1 MLHSLPPIALIA
13 LLAPLF
19 PAVAFVV
26 LGAVMLMYKQPSER
40 FTVRLV
46 SLAFTLSI
54 TSLLTVAVYFVT
66 HDDRPIAIDLGAWFA
81 VEDYHFAADILVDRL
96 SVPMMVL
103 TAVICGVIGRFS
115 ATYLVGEP
123 GHARFYLLLSLFAC
137 GMFVLVMAGSLDLLI
152 AGWELVGMSSML
164 LIAFFH
170 DRNFPVRNALRA
182 FVVYRSCDIGLLA
195 GAVLMHHSL
204 GSSVFVEAFGL
215 DRWPQS
221 AMNVPAFG
229 ATLLALCMLWAA
241 AGKSAIFPLGSWL
254 PRAMEGPTP
263 SSAVFYGALSV
274 HAGAYLLLRMSP
286 LLDYAPLARVLVVLA
301 GLATAV
307 HGRLVERVQTD
318 VKSQL
323 AYATT
328 TQVGVIFMEIGLGL
342 PRLALLHLVSHAV
355 VRTLQMLRAPNTI
368 QDMQQLTEAFATL
381 RSERDYQHTSAL
393 SRYLYHL
400 SLERFHLDTFWERMV
415 AHPLVALSR
424 WLDQGEQRLMER
436 LAGRPDAP
444 AAAAPSESE
453 RAAHD
458 LAHGARRP

>member
-1 MLHSLPPIALIA
+1 MESLPPIAIVA

-19 PAVAFVV
+19 PALAFVV
-26 LGAVMLMYKQPSER
+26 LGFSMLVYRHPPER
-40 FTVRLV
+40 VVVRIV
-46 SLAFTLSI
+46 SGAFSLSVI
-54 TSLLTVAVYFVT
+54 SLLSVAVYFVT

-81 VEDYHFAADILVDRL
+81 VEDYHFAADILIDRL

-115 ATYLVGEP
+115 GTYLVGEP
-123 GHARFYLLLSLFAC
+123 GHARFYLLVSLFAC
-137 GMFVLVMAGSLDLLI
+137 GMFLLVMAGSLDLLI
-152 AGWELVGMSSML
+152 AGWELVGTSSML

-182 FVVYRSCDIGLLA
+182 FVVYRACDIGLLT
-195 GAVLMHHSL
+195 GAVLMHHTL

-215 DRWPQS
+215 DRWPAS
-221 AMNVPAFG
+221 AVNVSTSG

-241 AGKSAIFPLGSWL
+241 AGKSALFPLGSWL

-286 LLDYAPLARVLVVLA
+286 LLDYAPIARAVIVLA
-301 GLATAV
+301 GVATAV
-307 HGRLVERVQTD
+307 HGRLVERVQSD

-328 TQVGVIFMEIGLGL
+328 TQVGVIFVEIGLGF
-342 PRLALLHLVSHAV
+342 PRLALLHLISHAV

-368 QDMQQLTEAFATL
+368 QDMAQLSEAFTAL
-381 RSERDYQHTSAL
+381 RSETELAHTSAL
-393 SRYLYHL
+393 GRYMYHL

-415 AHPLVALSR
+415 AHPLVGLSR
-424 WLDQGEQRLMER
+424 WLDRGEEALMARIVGGAEPSAAEV
-436 LAGRPDAP
+436 LPSEP
-444 AAAAPSESE
+444 AA
-453 RAAHD
+453 RD